1 MLFND
6 SKCLKIVVSK
16 YNKTSD
22 FSGDRI
28 IVINSIDSKLYFVS
42 WGI

>member
-1 MLFND
+1 M
-6 SKCLKIVVSK
+6 
-16 YNKTSD
+16 D

-28 IVINSIDSKLYFVS
+28 IVIIPVDSKLYFVS

>member
-6 SKCLKIVVSK
+6 LNCLKIVVSK

-28 IVINSIDSKLYFVS
+28 IVIIPVDSKLYFVS
-42 WGI
+42 CGI